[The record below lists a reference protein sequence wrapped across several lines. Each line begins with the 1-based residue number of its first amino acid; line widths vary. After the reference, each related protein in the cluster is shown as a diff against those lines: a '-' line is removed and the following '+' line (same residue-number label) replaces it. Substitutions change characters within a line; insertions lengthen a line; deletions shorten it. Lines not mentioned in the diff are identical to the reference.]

1 MAALVHMLRRTRPRV
16 LLVRRCNELL
26 WASER
31 MLQQRCS
38 AKHGC
43 SQPLDL
49 LVHRGISERQ
59 LLAEAASGK
68 DRDLALKVVINASQT
83 EVVHFNSEWLD
94 EETNA
99 AIAKQTL
106 MDFLG
111 AYVLGPIIS
120 RGHAPMRNISATSVG
135 GHPNSVDSVLSHACR
150 VESTPCDT
158 TNCSWRWATKRLATF
173 RRPQRPM
180 LVVSVHWASGGASV
194 IGKLMTEA
202 CRAWLT
208 PQFGIR
214 CSLRDGYENCDPT
227 QVDLC
232 VQRNGH
238 FSAGKLVD
246 REYRIAHV
254 VRDPL
259 DVIIRSYLTSSPNAS
274 ALLNSSVLLT
284 DLEAHLR
291 VLLAEDLREMQAM
304 SDRHVTD
311 PRYLRIRF
319 EDLETP
325 STSQRNTTLERMF
338 NFLLDDES
346 APISIPASITVALHK
361 ALQKDGAESSQRKHL
376 QSLLQRKP
384 AKCHHIGR
392 LQVAMEYPAMLCT

>member
-1 MAALVHMLRRTRPRV
+1 MAALVQMLRRTRPRV

-26 WASER
+26 LASER

-111 AYVLGPIIS
+111 ADVLGPIIS

-150 VESTPCDT
+150 
-158 TNCSWRWATKRLATF
+158 
-173 RRPQRPM
+173 
-180 LVVSVHWASGGASV
+180 
-194 IGKLMTEA
+194 
-202 CRAWLT
+202 
-208 PQFGIR
+208 
-214 CSLRDGYENCDPT
+214 
-227 QVDLC
+227 
-232 VQRNGH
+232 
-238 FSAGKLVD
+238 
-246 REYRIAHV
+246 
-254 VRDPL
+254 
-259 DVIIRSYLTSSPNAS
+259 
-274 ALLNSSVLLT
+274 
-284 DLEAHLR
+284 
-291 VLLAEDLREMQAM
+291 
-304 SDRHVTD
+304 
-311 PRYLRIRF
+311 
-319 EDLETP
+319 
-325 STSQRNTTLERMF
+325 
-338 NFLLDDES
+338 
-346 APISIPASITVALHK
+346 
-361 ALQKDGAESSQRKHL
+361 
-376 QSLLQRKP
+376 
-384 AKCHHIGR
+384 
-392 LQVAMEYPAMLCT
+392 